1 MEVKMAIYK
10 NDEYKQNIL
19 KMYNKFKTKSKISYE
34 DVYIHTKFGNTHILT
49 AGNEN
54 SESLIIFHGG
64 NMINTNTLFWFDK
77 LAEKY
82 RIIAP
87 DYLGHPGLSEEK
99 VLNSNNDD
107 YANWIV
113 EIMDKFKLEK
123 VNVIGPS
130 FGGGVA
136 LNFAKYYPNKI
147 EKMILIAPSSISN
160 GSYLKMISQLIF
172 PMIKYKI
179 KPSHENLYKSVYPM
193 FLYEVEEDVLEVTS
207 LIYQGVRIQN
217 KMPKMISNKDLINF
231 GSPVFLIACENDIFF
246 PAKKIIPQAK
256 KIFTNLKKIKEIK
269 NSGHSMDK
277 DNLNICI
284 DEIIRFLSN

>member
-1 MEVKMAIYK
+1 MIYK
-10 NDEYKQNIL
+10 NDEYKQNII
-19 KMYNKFKTKSKISYE
+19 KMYNKFKAKSKVDYE
-34 DVYIHTKFGNTHILT
+34 DKYIDTKFGKTHILT

-54 SESLIIFHGG
+54 SDSIIIFHGG

-113 EIMDKFKLEK
+113 EIMDNFKLEK

-147 EKMILIAPSSISN
+147 EKMVLIAPSSIGN
-160 GSYLKMISQLIF
+160 GSYLKMFSKLIF
-172 PMIKYKI
+172 PMLKYKI
-179 KPSHENLYKSVYPM
+179 KPSQENLYKSVYPM
-193 FLYEVEEDVLEVTS
+193 FLHNVDEDVLEVTS
-207 LIYQGVRIQN
+207 LIYQGVKIQN

-231 GSPVFLIACENDIFF
+231 NSPVFLIACENDIFF
-246 PAKKIIPQAK
+246 PAKKIIPRAK
-256 KIFTNLKKIKEIK
+256 KIFANLKRTKEIR
-269 NSGHSMDK
+269 NSGHSMNK
-277 DNLNICI
+277 DNLNLCI
-284 DEIIRFLSN
+284 DEIISFLRN